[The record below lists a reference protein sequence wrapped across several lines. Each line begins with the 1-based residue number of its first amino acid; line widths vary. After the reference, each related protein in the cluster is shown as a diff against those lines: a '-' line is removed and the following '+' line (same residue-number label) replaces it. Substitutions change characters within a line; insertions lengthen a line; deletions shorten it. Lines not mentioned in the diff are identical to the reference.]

1 MVAKRVPADI
11 NHPPREE
18 ACQSAPALGKRRAQA
33 YIRQHETE
41 DSALALF
48 MEGAMAKPKRIGH
61 LVLNVKD
68 VDTAT
73 KFYTDVLGFEIA
85 LERPGFGT
93 FLTCGRIHH
102 DLALFQ
108 AKEDAQEVAEG
119 GLGLNHMAI
128 QVEDYEELEDYYH
141 KLQQYFE
148 VDELRTVDHSMTKS
162 IYIKDPDGNGIE
174 LFCNSFDTAEEGLA
188 EMRRP
193 GRQNTALVFS

>member
-1 MVAKRVPADI
+1 
-11 NHPPREE
+11 
-18 ACQSAPALGKRRAQA
+18 
-33 YIRQHETE
+33 
-41 DSALALF
+41 
-48 MEGAMAKPKRIGH
+48 MAKPKRIGH

-68 VDTAT
+68 VDAST
-73 KFYTDVLGFEIA
+73 KFYTDVLGFEVA
-85 LERPGFGT
+85 VERPGFGT

-108 AKEDAQEVAEG
+108 SKAGAQEVVDG

-128 QVEDYEELEDYYH
+128 QVEDYDELKDYYR
-141 KLQQYFE
+141 KLQEYYE

-174 LFCNSFDTAEEGLA
+174 LFCNSFDNAEDGLA

-193 GRQNTALVFS
+193 GRQNTALVFD